1 MKPVRLTISA
11 FGPYA
16 ALIEIDMS
24 RLGNGGVYLI
34 SGDTGAGKT
43 TIFDAITY
51 ALYGESSGGGRDS
64 SMMRSKYASPAAPT
78 FVKME
83 FDYRGCRYSVV
94 RNPEYERPA
103 KKGGGTAKEKADATL
118 VMPNGDV
125 IAGSRD
131 VTAKIREIIGLDKK
145 QFSQIVMIAQGD
157 FLKLLLSS
165 TEERIKILREIFKTE
180 RFVAIQEELK
190 SQAAMLRS
198 EYISVSE
205 IILHDISSLK
215 CSEDSPEYEM
225 INDTLQN
232 KSTTLANDIMQ
243 TSALSL
249 KEKRHQLDETAQ
261 RRKNLD
267 NDIARLSAKISV
279 IEENKRIQGKI
290 KQYKNDYPVKAEKV
304 SAVEDKLMKH
314 NAENDKYEK
323 LNREIIAEREKL
335 GEYERADAIIK
346 EIELCEKSISDYRKQ
361 SELLHIQ
368 AGNANKNTD
377 ITKSEIAAAEDAEK
391 KAITL
396 ESSIAK
402 LNIRKKEIGD
412 ILSEEKNVIRLQ
424 NELAALQTDYAAA
437 SKKSESALQKY
448 NAVQKTYLD
457 SQAGILASTLSP
469 GDPCPVCG
477 SVSHPNPAPIADE
490 TVTKETM
497 LKLKD
502 ESDSTTA
509 EAIRLSEAAK
519 AKSDMLA
526 DAVKRLGTLKS
537 SSENPTNTLLSE
549 NTLSEINSEL
559 QNAQAEL
566 DKAKKLC
573 SNKDLLHSRLE
584 NFESE
589 YRELSAK
596 IVELDGKIS
605 AVSAT
610 TETQRKN
617 YLTIKKSL
625 RYNNCADAAAAIES
639 AEKDYADY
647 RSAADMLTAELK
659 LAQDEKT
666 RIESEIK
673 ALSET
678 FVPVSAEEAA
688 KTESELRQAEILRQ
702 KIDDEYSEMNA
713 EINSN
718 AALLKRIGENLSR
731 LSETESRLKTFT
743 LLSDT
748 ANGNLSGKQKIRLE
762 TFVQASYFDMILK
775 KANVRLMSMTNA
787 QYELIRRHDDANYKN
802 QIGLELDVRDHYNG
816 STRNVRTLSGGESF
830 KAALS
835 LALGLSDVIQARS
848 GGICIDTLFVDEGF
862 GSLDSESIDS
872 ALTTLKTLSG
882 NDRLVGII
890 SHVDELKERI
900 DRQILVTKSRV
911 GGSHAEVIV

>member
-16 ALIEIDMS
+16 ALTEIDMS

-83 FDYRGCRYSVV
+83 FDYRRCRYSVV

-190 SQAAMLRS
+190 SQASMLRL

-249 KEKRHQLDETAQ
+249 KEKRHQLDETSQ

-279 IEENKRIQGKI
+279 IEENKRIQDKI

-361 SELLHIQ
+361 SKLLHIQ
-368 AGNANKNTD
+368 AGNANKKTD

-402 LNIRKKEIGD
+402 LNIRKKEIGG

-469 GDPCPVCG
+469 GAPCPVCG
-477 SVSHPNPAPIADE
+477 SVSHPNPAPIAYE

-625 RYNNCADAAAAIES
+625 RYNNCADAAAAIKS

-647 RSAADMLTAELK
+647 RSAADMLTVELK

-748 ANGNLSGKQKIRLE
+748 ANGNLFGKQKIRLE